1 MEGLAGGI
9 ILTIFAYLL
18 VPLIFIKKSLDSGKK
33 YPKKKIKRIVIIN
46 CVIVWFIFRIIT
58 FLGYGSGSGSAV
70 ILWGYVGY
78 WLMKK
83 ICLEEETE
91 EISTEDVDNSCEK

>member
-1 MEGLAGGI
+1 MAGNFVASLF
-9 ILTIFAYLL
+9 LTVFGYLL
-18 VPLIFIKKSLDSGKK
+18 VPMIFIKKSLDKGIK
-33 YPKKKIKRIVIIN
+33 YPKKKIKRIIIIN

-58 FLGYGSGSGSAV
+58 INLGGSGSGSAV

-83 ICLEEETE
+83 VCLEEETVETE
-91 EISTEDVDNSCEK
+91 EISTEDIDK